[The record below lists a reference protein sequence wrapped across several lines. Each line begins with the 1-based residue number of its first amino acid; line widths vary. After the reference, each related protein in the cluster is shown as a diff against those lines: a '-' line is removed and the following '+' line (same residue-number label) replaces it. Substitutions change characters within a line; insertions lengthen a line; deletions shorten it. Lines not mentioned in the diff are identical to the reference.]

1 MELPEKFPA
10 VVSDKLA
17 LEQIVGNLIDNA
29 VKYLV
34 SERPGKIMVEA
45 KQIAD
50 RVQITIADNGRGIA
64 AQDHDRVF
72 DLFRRAGRNDR
83 PGEGVGL
90 AHVRSLARRLGGEV
104 TLRSQLGQGAT
115 FELSLPRVLGKE
127 LYPS

>member
-1 MELPEKFPA
+1 M
-10 VVSDKLA
+10 
-17 LEQIVGNLIDNA
+17 GNLIDNA

-115 FELSLPRVLGKE
+115 FELSSPESSGRSFIRHEWCKWRAGCHHHDRG
-127 LYPS
+127 